1 MDSFEHMLSSF
12 DLIKMKAKVQEN
24 KQKCQNRRNG
34 KQRNVILIDSSK
46 YAALAVYFCSLSF
59 SPLAVVGGRSTFII
73 QKVISPDACATVRV
87 RVRTVVDTWGT

>member
-87 RVRTVVDTWGT
+87 RVRTVVDT